1 MTIAPLL
8 DFMMRHAVLV
18 GLFACSTLALGLL
31 ELWRM
36 RQRPA
41 AVSPQQL
48 TAMLNRENAYLID
61 LRDAAQFREG
71 HIAGAHHVNPERL
84 AEHLHGKKLDGPLIL
99 CCHDGT
105 LSATMAAEV
114 KQVLAGQQDVFVL
127 RHGLNGWRQEGLPL
141 VTGKHVV
148 SSKR

>member
-1 MTIAPLL
+1 MTISQLL
-8 DFMMRHAVLV
+8 DFMMRHGVLV

-31 ELWRM
+31 ELWRL
-36 RQRPA
+36 RRRPA
-41 AVSPQQL
+41 TVTPQLL
-48 TAMLNRENAYLID
+48 TVMLNRENAYLID

-84 AEHLHGKKLDGPLIL
+84 AEHLQGKKLDGPLIL

-105 LSATMAAEV
+105 FSATMALEA
-114 KQVLAGQQDVFVL
+114 KQALAGQQPVFIL

-141 VTGKHVV
+141 VEGKH
-148 SSKR
+148 